1 VENLTREQARQFG
14 YKPGEGVL
22 VTDVD
27 PGSAAARAGIQPG
40 NLILEVNREPVKN
53 VDDFN
58 RLAKSALR
66 EGRILLLVRDGQ
78 YARYVVLRL
87 K

>member
-1 VENLTREQARQFG
+1 MS
-14 YKPGEGVL
+14 
-22 VTDVD
+22 DVD
-27 PGSAAARAGIQPG
+27 PGTPAALAGIEPG
-40 NLILEVNREPVKN
+40 NLILEVNRAPVKN

-58 RLAKSALR
+58 RLAKTAAR